1 MRVPVQKYDL
11 IIIGTGSGNTII
23 TPEFDELE
31 IAIIEK
37 GTFGGACL
45 NRGCIPSK
53 MLIYA
58 ADVLTEIAESKR
70 LGISTVIPTINWTE
84 IQSRIFGRIDP
95 IANGG
100 EEYRKTLPNVT
111 VYKGEASFDTNHTIR
126 VNGEIIYGDQ
136 IVVATGASPVVP
148 AIAGLDS
155 IDFHTS
161 DSIMRIEE
169 LPKHLAIVGGGYIA
183 AELAHVFSA
192 FGSQV
197 TMIVRGNSLLSQE
210 DTSIQARFAETFSK
224 RVNIRFRSRIKEV
237 RGTGE
242 VIVCEIEDT
251 ERSTLEVDALL
262 IATGRIP
269 DLEILNIKATD
280 IETEDGYIITDDFM
294 RTSVS
299 HIWALG
305 DVTNPNQLKHVAN
318 AEAKIVSH
326 NIVNSNLKKID
337 LDPIPHAIFSSPQI
351 ASVGHTQQFLDRN
364 KMDYVMVTE
373 EFSNV
378 AYGWAM
384 EDTTGFCKI
393 IADPSS
399 GRLLGAHI
407 IGPQAS
413 ILIHQLIQGMKFN
426 QTVSDLAQGF
436 LYVHPALSE
445 VVENALIKA
454 MHECDVD

>member
-1 MRVPVQKYDL
+1 VQKYDL

-23 TPEFDELE
+23 TPEFDGLE

-53 MLIYA
+53 MLIYT

-70 LGISTVIPTINWTE
+70 LGISTEIPTINWTE

-364 KMDYVMVTE
+364 KVDYVMVTE

-426 QTVSDLAQGF
+426 QTISDLAQGF

-445 VVENALIKA
+445 VVENALLKA
-454 MHECDVD
+454 MYECDVD

>member
-1 MRVPVQKYDL
+1 MPVQKYDL

-23 TPEFDELE
+23 TPEFDGLE

-53 MLIYA
+53 MLIYT

-70 LGISTVIPTINWTE
+70 LGISTEIPTINWTE

-210 DTSIQARFAETFSK
+210 DTSIQARFVETFSK

-326 NIVNSNLKKID
+326 NIVNSNQKKID

-445 VVENALIKA
+445 VVENALLKA
-454 MHECDVD
+454 MYECDVD

>member
-1 MRVPVQKYDL
+1 MQKYDL

-242 VIVCEIEDT
+242 VIVCEIEDA

-364 KMDYVMVTE
+364 KVDYVMVTE

-426 QTVSDLAQGF
+426 QTISDLAQGF

-445 VVENALIKA
+445 VVENALLKA
-454 MHECDVD
+454 MYECDVD

>member
-1 MRVPVQKYDL
+1 MPVQKYDL

-23 TPEFDELE
+23 TPEFDGLE

-53 MLIYA
+53 MLIYT

-70 LGISTVIPTINWTE
+70 LGISTEIPTINWTE

-364 KMDYVMVTE
+364 KVDYVMVTE

-426 QTVSDLAQGF
+426 QTISDLAQGF

-445 VVENALIKA
+445 VVENALLKA
-454 MHECDVD
+454 MYECDVD

>member
-1 MRVPVQKYDL
+1 MPVQKYDL

-23 TPEFDELE
+23 TPEFDGLE

-53 MLIYA
+53 MLIYT

-70 LGISTVIPTINWTE
+70 LGISTEIPTINWTE

-192 FGSQV
+192 FGAQV

-364 KMDYVMVTE
+364 KVDYVMVTE

-426 QTVSDLAQGF
+426 QTISDLAQGF

-445 VVENALIKA
+445 VVENALLKA
-454 MHECDVD
+454 MYECDVD

>member
-1 MRVPVQKYDL
+1 MQKYDL

-23 TPEFDELE
+23 TPEFDGLE

-53 MLIYA
+53 MLIYT

-70 LGISTVIPTINWTE
+70 LGISTEIPTINWTE

-169 LPKHLAIVGGGYIA
+169 LPNHLAIVGGGYIA

-251 ERSTLEVDALL
+251 ERSNLEVDALL

-364 KMDYVMVTE
+364 KVDYVMVTE
-373 EFSNV
+373 EYSNV

-445 VVENALIKA
+445 VVENALLKA
-454 MHECDVD
+454 MYECDVD

>member
-1 MRVPVQKYDL
+1 MQKYDL

-23 TPEFDELE
+23 TPEFDGLE

-53 MLIYA
+53 MLIYT

-70 LGISTVIPTINWTE
+70 LGISTEIPTINWTE

-364 KMDYVMVTE
+364 KVDYVMVTE

-426 QTVSDLAQGF
+426 QTISDLAQGF

-445 VVENALIKA
+445 VVENALLKA
-454 MHECDVD
+454 MYECDVD

>member
-1 MRVPVQKYDL
+1 MPVQKYDL

-23 TPEFDELE
+23 TPEFDGLE

-53 MLIYA
+53 MLIYT

-70 LGISTVIPTINWTE
+70 LGISTEIPTINWTE

-364 KMDYVMVTE
+364 KVDYVMVTE